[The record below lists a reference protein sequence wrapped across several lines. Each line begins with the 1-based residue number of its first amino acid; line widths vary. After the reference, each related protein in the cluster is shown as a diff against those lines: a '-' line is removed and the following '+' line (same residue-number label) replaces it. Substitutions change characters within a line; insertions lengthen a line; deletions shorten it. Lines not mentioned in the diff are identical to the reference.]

1 MFTMTFK
8 MSITS
13 LLNKWPYIAV
23 KFSQDDTKITTVK
36 AFAAVRKMSNWNN
49 LTFSLRFYYIRGTV
63 IVGWIGSMKPVNFQK
78 RILKP
83 VNFGIILLKFD
94 ILILTLG
101 YFNVSQ
107 RFSTQEMKILTLP
120 LYSSTMYVIMTF
132 NWWVPNLF

>member
-63 IVGWIGSMKPVNFQK
+63 IVGWLCSMKPVNFQK

-107 RFSTQEMKILTLP
+107 RFATQKMKILTLP
-120 LYSSTMYVIMTF
+120 LHSTLIQCMS
-132 NWWVPNLF
+132 L